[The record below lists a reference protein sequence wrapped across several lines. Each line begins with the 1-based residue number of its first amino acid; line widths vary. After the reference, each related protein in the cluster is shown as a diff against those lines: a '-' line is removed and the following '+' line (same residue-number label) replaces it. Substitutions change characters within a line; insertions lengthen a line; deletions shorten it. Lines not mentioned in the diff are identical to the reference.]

1 MKLSSAFVLSAI
13 TVAALGESI
22 TTTITAT
29 KNGHVYTKTVTQDA
43 TFVWAGEG
51 AAVTSAVTEAST
63 VAATS
68 AAAETSVAAET
79 SIVEPSTSAQGTSAD
94 EGSGSSITTTIT
106 ATKNGHVY
114 TKTVTQDATFV
125 WTGEG
130 ERAPASTVATVE
142 TSVAAETSVAEPSTS
157 AQGTSADEGSGSS
170 ITTTITATKNGHV
183 YTKTVTQ
190 DATFVW
196 TGEGERAPVS
206 TVATVETAASPV
218 TSVAEP
224 SASADE
230 GSGSIVASTT
240 TSSESSA
247 TIVTPTRIGQA
258 YTESS
263 SRDAQ
268 SVRTHESNNWSSS
281 SSASTKMV
289 SSITRVQTTT
299 AGIFTNGKSSTTPQI
314 VNYTGAADSIAAG
327 TGLMGAAL
335 AAVIFL

>member
-13 TVAALGESI
+13 TVAALGE
-22 TTTITAT
+22 
-29 KNGHVYTKTVTQDA
+29 
-43 TFVWAGEG
+43 
-51 AAVTSAVTEAST
+51 
-63 VAATS
+63 
-68 AAAETSVAAET
+68 
-79 SIVEPSTSAQGTSAD
+79 
-94 EGSGSSITTTIT
+94 SITTTIT

-142 TSVAAETSVAEPSTS
+142 TSVAAETSIVEPSTS

-230 GSGSIVASTT
+230 GSGSSITTTITATKNGHTSLSSSVQASSPIETSSAAKTSSVVPTFSSTTTENSYNSKSTSAVVASTT

>member
-1 MKLSSAFVLSAI
+1 MS
-13 TVAALGESI
+13 
-22 TTTITAT
+22 
-29 KNGHVYTKTVTQDA
+29 TQRPSPR
-43 TFVWAGEG
+43 TLLFVWTGEG
-51 AAVTSAVTEAST
+51 ERAPAST
-63 VAATS
+63 VATVET
-68 AAAETSVAAET
+68 AASPVTSVAE
-79 SIVEPSTSAQGTSAD
+79 SSASAD

-114 TKTVTQDATFV
+114 TKTVTQDATFASSPIETSSAAKTSSV
-125 WTGEG
+125 VRTFSSTTTENSSNSKFT
-130 ERAPASTVATVE
+130 STV
-142 TSVAAETSVAEPSTS
+142 
-157 AQGTSADEGSGSS
+157 
-170 ITTTITATKNGHV
+170 
-183 YTKTVTQ
+183 
-190 DATFVW
+190 
-196 TGEGERAPVS
+196 
-206 TVATVETAASPV
+206 
-218 TSVAEP
+218 
-224 SASADE
+224 
-230 GSGSIVASTT
+230 VASTT

-247 TIVTPTRIGQA
+247 TIVTPTRTGQA

-263 SRDAQ
+263 SRNAQ

>member
-29 KNGHVYTKTVTQDA
+29 KNGHTSSAAKTSSVVR
-43 TFVWAGEG
+43 TFSSTTTENSSNSKF
-51 AAVTSAVTEAST
+51 TSAV
-63 VAATS
+63 
-68 AAAETSVAAET
+68 
-79 SIVEPSTSAQGTSAD
+79 
-94 EGSGSSITTTIT
+94 
-106 ATKNGHVY
+106 
-114 TKTVTQDATFV
+114 
-125 WTGEG
+125 
-130 ERAPASTVATVE
+130 
-142 TSVAAETSVAEPSTS
+142 
-157 AQGTSADEGSGSS
+157 
-170 ITTTITATKNGHV
+170 
-183 YTKTVTQ
+183 
-190 DATFVW
+190 
-196 TGEGERAPVS
+196 
-206 TVATVETAASPV
+206 
-218 TSVAEP
+218 
-224 SASADE
+224 
-230 GSGSIVASTT
+230 VASTT
-240 TSSESSA
+240 TFSQSSA
-247 TIVTPTRIGQA
+247 TIVTPTRTGQA

>member
-157 AQGTSADEGSGSS
+157 AQGTSADEGSGS
-170 ITTTITATKNGHV
+170 
-183 YTKTVTQ
+183 
-190 DATFVW
+190 
-196 TGEGERAPVS
+196 
-206 TVATVETAASPV
+206 
-218 TSVAEP
+218 
-224 SASADE
+224 
-230 GSGSIVASTT
+230 IVASTT

>member
-94 EGSGSSITTTIT
+94 EGSGS
-106 ATKNGHVY
+106 
-114 TKTVTQDATFV
+114 
-125 WTGEG
+125 
-130 ERAPASTVATVE
+130 
-142 TSVAAETSVAEPSTS
+142 
-157 AQGTSADEGSGSS
+157 
-170 ITTTITATKNGHV
+170 
-183 YTKTVTQ
+183 
-190 DATFVW
+190 
-196 TGEGERAPVS
+196 
-206 TVATVETAASPV
+206 
-218 TSVAEP
+218 
-224 SASADE
+224 
-230 GSGSIVASTT
+230 IVASTT

-247 TIVTPTRIGQA
+247 TITPTRIGQA

-289 SSITRVQTTT
+289 SSITRVQATT
-299 AGIFTNGKSSTTPQI
+299 AGIFPNGKSSTTPQI
-314 VNYTGAADSIAAG
+314 VTYTGAADSIAAG

>member
-1 MKLSSAFVLSAI
+1 MKLSSAFILSAI

-22 TTTITAT
+22 ATTITAT

-94 EGSGSSITTTIT
+94 EGSGS
-106 ATKNGHVY
+106 
-114 TKTVTQDATFV
+114 
-125 WTGEG
+125 
-130 ERAPASTVATVE
+130 
-142 TSVAAETSVAEPSTS
+142 
-157 AQGTSADEGSGSS
+157 
-170 ITTTITATKNGHV
+170 
-183 YTKTVTQ
+183 
-190 DATFVW
+190 
-196 TGEGERAPVS
+196 
-206 TVATVETAASPV
+206 
-218 TSVAEP
+218 
-224 SASADE
+224 
-230 GSGSIVASTT
+230 IVASTT

-263 SRDAQ
+263 FRDAQ

>member
-1 MKLSSAFVLSAI
+1 MTTSVKSLSPTQTSLSSSVQASSPIETSSAAK
-13 TVAALGESI
+13 TSSVVPTFSS
-22 TTTITAT
+22 TTTENSSNS
-29 KNGHVYTKTVTQDA
+29 KS
-43 TFVWAGEG
+43 
-51 AAVTSAVTEAST
+51 TSAV
-63 VAATS
+63 
-68 AAAETSVAAET
+68 
-79 SIVEPSTSAQGTSAD
+79 
-94 EGSGSSITTTIT
+94 
-106 ATKNGHVY
+106 
-114 TKTVTQDATFV
+114 
-125 WTGEG
+125 
-130 ERAPASTVATVE
+130 
-142 TSVAAETSVAEPSTS
+142 
-157 AQGTSADEGSGSS
+157 
-170 ITTTITATKNGHV
+170 
-183 YTKTVTQ
+183 
-190 DATFVW
+190 
-196 TGEGERAPVS
+196 
-206 TVATVETAASPV
+206 
-218 TSVAEP
+218 
-224 SASADE
+224 
-230 GSGSIVASTT
+230 VASTT